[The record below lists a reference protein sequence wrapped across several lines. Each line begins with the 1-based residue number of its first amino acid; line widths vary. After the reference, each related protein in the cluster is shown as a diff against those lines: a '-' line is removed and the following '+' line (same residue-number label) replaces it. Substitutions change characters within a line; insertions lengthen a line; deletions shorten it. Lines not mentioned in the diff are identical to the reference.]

1 MGVFWASSLAED
13 NLDDN
18 RLQKMQE
25 YAFQLRH
32 FKDTQSNMAQFLA
45 QRLGVNDQTFPE
57 LLKPSLILQEL
68 SSKAKY

>member
-1 MGVFWASSLAED
+1 
-13 NLDDN
+13 
-18 RLQKMQE
+18 MQE

-32 FKDTQSNMAQFLA
+32 FKDTQSNMAQFLV
-45 QRLGVNDQTFPE
+45 QRLGVNDQAFPE